1 MIKMIKY
8 YRLKNLED
16 ELERMEDKIINS
28 KKITRIDLQVLEGL
42 SNEIQCLRL
51 EMAS

>member
-16 ELERMEDKIINS
+16 ELQELENKLITS
-28 KKITRIDLQVLEGL
+28 KSITKIDLQVLEGL
-42 SNEIQCLRL
+42 SNEIQMLRL

>member
-16 ELERMEDKIINS
+16 ELERLETKLINS
-28 KKITRIDLQVLEGL
+28 KAITRIDLQELEGL
-42 SNEIQCLRL
+42 SNQIQCLRM